1 MNDTVV
7 VLSAVSAIVAGTPI
21 LLAALGELIAERSGV
36 MNLGVEGM
44 MLLGA
49 VVGFWTGVHTG
60 SLTLSLL
67 AGGAAGALLACVHGL
82 LAVSL
87 RVNQT
92 VSGLSLVI
100 VGTGLSAFLG
110 SAGGSPLVEAPNG
123 VDVHPLLPSALRD
136 IPVVGPILLGQD
148 AVVYAS
154 WILVAIV
161 GYVLYR
167 TSAGLSLRA
176 IGEDPAA
183 ADAAGLNV
191 TRPGTRRP
199 HSGIRCRIGRDVPL
213 PRRAGHLAERT
224 DGRGRVDR
232 VALVILAGWRPWL
245 ALVGAYAF
253 GALRGLGFT
262 LQIAQVSVPADFL
275 NMIPFIATY
284 LVVIV
289 VSANPSR
296 AAGRRPG
303 RARPAVLPR
312 IAVTAQ
318 RAPHRSPL
326 CWLHRPDLEPVP
338 DIGKSVTLDLDAGRT
353 YAYRFWIDGDRWEND
368 WRADAYAPNEFGGDD
383 SILDLT
389 DGSHRVTALQ
399 PAEPAEP

>member
-7 VLSAVSAIVAGTPI
+7 VLSAASAIVAGTPI

-67 AGGAAGALLACVHGL
+67 AGGVAGALLACVHGL

-110 SAGGSPLVEAPNG
+110 SAGGSPLVEASNG

-136 IPVVGPILLGQD
+136 IPVVGPIVFGQD

-154 WILVAIV
+154 WILVAIA

-191 TRPGTRRP
+191 TRTRYAATALGGFGAGLGGTYLALVVL
-199 HSGIRCRIGRDVPL
+199 GTWQNGL
-213 PRRAGHLAERT
+213 TAGA
-224 DGRGRVDR
+224 GWIA

-296 AAGRRPG
+296 ARRV
-303 RARPAVLPR
+303 AAPA
-312 IAVTAQ
+312 
-318 RAPHRSPL
+318 
-326 CWLHRPDLEPVP
+326 
-338 DIGKSVTLDLDAGRT
+338 
-353 YAYRFWIDGDRWEND
+353 
-368 WRADAYAPNEFGGDD
+368 
-383 SILDLT
+383 
-389 DGSHRVTALQ
+389 ALGQ
-399 PAEPAEP
+399 PYSRESR

>member
-136 IPVVGPILLGQD
+136 LPVVGPILLGQD
-148 AVVYAS
+148 AVVYVS

-191 TRPGTRRP
+191 TRTRYASTALGGFGAGLGGTYL
-199 HSGIRCRIGRDVPL
+199 SLVVLGTWQNGL
-213 PRRAGHLAERT
+213 TAGA
-224 DGRGRVDR
+224 GWIA

-296 AAGRRPG
+296 ARRV
-303 RARPAVLPR
+303 AAPAALGQP
-312 IAVTAQ
+312 
-318 RAPHRSPL
+318 
-326 CWLHRPDLEPVP
+326 
-338 DIGKSVTLDLDAGRT
+338 
-353 YAYRFWIDGDRWEND
+353 Y
-368 WRADAYAPNEFGGDD
+368 
-383 SILDLT
+383 
-389 DGSHRVTALQ
+389 SHESR
-399 PAEPAEP
+399 